1 MILKVRKG
9 LQAGRTGTNSRMSQA
24 CTVEQP
30 QEELSREI
38 LAMVDFVAAN
48 TVAQP
53 IPHVP
58 EITLRLGVE
67 AVPLWD
73 KIEAEFGR
81 RQTAPPYWAFA
92 WAGGQALARYILDH
106 PETVSGRR
114 VLDFASGSGLSAIAA
129 AKAGAAQVIA
139 SDIDYFAVVAIALN
153 AEANGVALETV
164 ATDLLAEESGF
175 DPASVDIVLAG
186 DVFYEP
192 GIAARSLAFLQ
203 RCQAAGAV
211 VLLGDPGRKHLPKDR
226 LIARCQYEVPVSRDV
241 QYSAAANGEARQDIR
256 LASVFELAAA

>member
-1 MILKVRKG
+1 
-9 LQAGRTGTNSRMSQA
+9 
-24 CTVEQP
+24 VERP

-48 TVAQP
+48 SVAQP

-58 EITLRLGVE
+58 EITLRLGLE

-73 KIEAEFGR
+73 KIEAELGR

-92 WAGGQALARYILDH
+92 WAGGQALARYILDQPAVVAGH
-106 PETVSGRR
+106 R

-129 AKAGAAQVIA
+129 AKAGAAHVIA
-139 SDIDYFAVVAIALN
+139 SDIDHLAVIAIALN
-153 AEANGVALETV
+153 AEANDVSIETT
-164 ATDLLAEESGF
+164 AADLLAEESGF
-175 DPASVDIVLAG
+175 DPASVDVVLAG

-192 GIAARSLAFLQ
+192 GIAARALAFLQ

-211 VLLGDPGRKHLPKDR
+211 VLLGDPGRQHLPKDR
-226 LIARCQYEVPVSRDV
+226 LIVRHRYEVPVSRDV
-241 QYSAAANGEARQDIR
+241 QYSAAANGELEQDIR
-256 LASVFELAAA
+256 LASVFELAAG